1 MKTCDICFKGA
12 MNHGGAIVSV
22 PSQGVRHW
30 RPKLLWPPTP
40 QTKTRKPL
48 PGTPEPFCVVHEAQ
62 EAKTSVHRHSNK
74 SMAVPYG
81 TR

>member
-12 MNHGGAIVSV
+12 MNHGGAITSV

-40 QTKTRKPL
+40 LSKTRKPL
-48 PGTPEPFCVVHEAQ
+48 PGTPEPFCVVHEDQ
-62 EAKTSVHRHSNK
+62 EARAIAGRIEGES
-74 SMAVPYG
+74 
-81 TR
+81 